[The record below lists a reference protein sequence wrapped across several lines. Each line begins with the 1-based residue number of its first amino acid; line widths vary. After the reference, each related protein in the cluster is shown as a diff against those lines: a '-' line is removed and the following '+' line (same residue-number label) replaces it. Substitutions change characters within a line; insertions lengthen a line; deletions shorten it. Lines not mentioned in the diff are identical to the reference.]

1 LKTYKGDRTLSVK
14 SILISQPH
22 PGGKKTVYDSLT
34 EKYGVKVD
42 FHPFI
47 EVQPVP
53 ARVLRKQKLR
63 ILDHDAIIF
72 NSRNAIDHFFR
83 IVEEMKVEIPTTMK
97 YFCTNEGVSL
107 YIQKYTQL
115 RKRKMFVGKGT
126 NSSFLDLLKKHKG
139 LNYLFPCSN
148 IRNEVIPNF
157 LNDTKIQ
164 HTEAIMYHTVN
175 SDLSDLASVY
185 YDILV
190 FFSPQGISSL
200 FANFPDFEQEDRAIA
215 GWGKTTDLALKEAG
229 LNNTIPA
236 PSPEYPSMVA
246 ALDGFIKSKLK

>member
-1 LKTYKGDRTLSVK
+1 LSVK

-22 PGGKKTVYDSLT
+22 PGSKKTVYDTLT
-34 EKYGVKVD
+34 EKYGVKVE

-47 EVQPVP
+47 EVQGVP
-53 ARVLRKQKLR
+53 ARDLRKQKLR
-63 ILDHDAIIF
+63 ILDHNAIIF

-126 NSSFLDLLKKHKG
+126 NASFLELLKKHKA
-139 LNYLFPCSN
+139 LNFLFPCSN
-148 IRNEVIPNF
+148 IRNEVIPNY
-157 LNDTKIQ
+157 LQEMNIT
-164 HTEAIMYHTVN
+164 HTEAIMYNTVN
-175 SDLSDLASVY
+175 SDLSGLASVY

-200 FANFPDFEQEDRAIA
+200 FANFPDFIQEDRAIA
-215 GWGKTTDLALKEAG
+215 GWGNTTNLALEEAN
-229 LNNTIPA
+229 LVNTIPA
-236 PSPEYPSMVA
+236 PSAEHPSMVA
-246 ALDGFIKSKLK
+246 ALEAFILSKR

>member
-1 LKTYKGDRTLSVK
+1 M
-14 SILISQPH
+14 
-22 PGGKKTVYDSLT
+22 YDVLT
-34 EKYGVKVD
+34 EKHGVKVD

-47 EVQPVP
+47 EVVGVP
-53 ARVLRKQKLR
+53 ARDLRKQKLR

-126 NSSFLDLLKKHKG
+126 EASFLELLKKHKT

-148 IRNEVIPNF
+148 IRKETIPNY
-157 LNDTKIQ
+157 LIETKIK

-200 FANFPDFEQEDRAIA
+200 FANFPDFIQEDRAIA
-215 GWGKTTDLALKEAG
+215 GWGKTTDAALKEAG
-229 LNNTIPA
+229 LSNTIQA
-236 PSPEYPSMVA
+236 PSPEHPSMVA
-246 ALDGFIKSKLK
+246 ALDAFIVSKKK

>member
-1 LKTYKGDRTLSVK
+1 MSVK
-14 SILISQPH
+14 TILISQPH
-22 PGGKKTVYDSLT
+22 PGGKKTVYDVLT

-42 FHPFI
+42 FHQFI

-53 ARVLRKQKLR
+53 ARDLRKQKLR

-83 IVEEMKVEIPTTMK
+83 IVEEMKVEIPATMK

-126 NSSFLDLLKKHKG
+126 NASFLELLKKHKS

-148 IRNEVIPNF
+148 IRNEVIPNY
-157 LNDTKIQ
+157 LLEMKIK
-164 HTEAIMYHTVN
+164 HTEAIMYNTVN
-175 SDLSDLASVY
+175 SDLSGLANVY

-190 FFSPQGISSL
+190 FFSPQGIVSL
-200 FANFPDFEQEDRAIA
+200 FANFPDFTQENNRAIA
-215 GWGKTTDLALKEAG
+215 GWGKTTDQALKDAG
-229 LNNTIPA
+229 LVNTIAA
-236 PSPEYPSMVA
+236 PTADHPSMVA
-246 ALDGFIKSKLK
+246 ALEAYIKTQLKK

>member
-1 LKTYKGDRTLSVK
+1 MSVK

-22 PGGKKTVYDSLT
+22 PGGKKTVYDTLT

-47 EVQPVP
+47 EVVGVP
-53 ARVLRKQKLR
+53 ARDLRKQKLR
-63 ILDHDAIIF
+63 ILDHEAIIF

-83 IVEEMKVEIPTTMK
+83 IVEEMKVEIPSTMK

-126 NSSFLDLLKKHKG
+126 DASFFELLKKHKG

-148 IRNEVIPNF
+148 IRKESIPNY
-157 LNDTKIQ
+157 LTEMNITY
-164 HTEAIMYHTVN
+164 TEAIMYNTVN

-200 FANFPDFEQEDRAIA
+200 FANFPDFVQEDRAIA
-215 GWGKTTDLALKEAG
+215 GWGETTDQALAEAG
-229 LNNTIPA
+229 LTNTIQA
-236 PSPEYPSMVA
+236 PSPEHPSMVA
-246 ALDGFIKSKLK
+246 ALEAFILSKK

>member
-1 LKTYKGDRTLSVK
+1 MSVK

-22 PGGKKTVYDSLT
+22 PGGKKTVYDTLT

-47 EVQPVP
+47 EVVGVP
-53 ARVLRKQKLR
+53 ARDLRKQKLR
-63 ILDHDAIIF
+63 ILDHEAIIF

-83 IVEEMKVEIPTTMK
+83 IVEEMKVEIPSTMK

-126 NSSFLDLLKKHKG
+126 DASFFELLKKHKG

-148 IRNEVIPNF
+148 IRKESIPNY
-157 LNDTKIQ
+157 LTEMNITY
-164 HTEAIMYHTVN
+164 TEAIMYNTVN

-200 FANFPDFEQEDRAIA
+200 FANFADFVQEDRAIA
-215 GWGKTTDLALKEAG
+215 GWGETTDQALAEAG
-229 LNNTIPA
+229 LTNTIQA
-236 PSPEYPSMVA
+236 PSPEHPSMVA
-246 ALDGFIKSKLK
+246 ALEAFILSKK

>member
-1 LKTYKGDRTLSVK
+1 MSVK

-22 PGGKKTVYDSLT
+22 PGGKKTVYDVLT
-34 EKYGVKVD
+34 EKHGIKVD

-47 EVQPVP
+47 EVVGVP
-53 ARVLRKQKLR
+53 AREMRKQKLR
-63 ILDHDAIIF
+63 ILDHDAVIF

-83 IVEEMKVEIPTTMK
+83 IVEDMKVDLPATMK

-126 NSSFLDLLKKHKG
+126 EASFFELLKKHKT

-148 IRNEVIPNF
+148 IRKESIPNY
-157 LNDTKIQ
+157 LTEMEITY
-164 HTEAIMYHTVN
+164 TEAMMYNTVN

-200 FANFPDFEQEDRAIA
+200 FANFPDFAQEDKAIA
-215 GWGKTTDLALKEAG
+215 GWGKTTNAALEDAG
-229 LNNTIPA
+229 LSNTIAA
-236 PSPEYPSMVA
+236 PSPEHPSMVA
-246 ALDGFIKSKLK
+246 ALEAFIVASKK

>member
-1 LKTYKGDRTLSVK
+1 LSVK

-22 PGGKKTVYDSLT
+22 PGGKKTVYDILT
-34 EKYGVKVD
+34 EKYGITVD

-47 EVQPVP
+47 EVKSVH
-53 ARVLRKQKLR
+53 ARDLRKQKLR

-83 IVEEMKVEIPTTMK
+83 IVDEMKVEIPPTMK

-126 NSSFLDLLKKHKG
+126 NASFLELLKKHKA

-157 LNDTKIQ
+157 LELHEIN

-200 FANFPDFEQEDRAIA
+200 FANFPDFEQENRAIA
-215 GWGKTTDLALKEAG
+215 GWGKTTDLALTEAG
-229 LNNTIPA
+229 LKNTIPA
-236 PSPEYPSMVA
+236 PSPEHPSMVA
-246 ALDGFIKSKLK
+246 ALEAYIKNSLKK

>member
-1 LKTYKGDRTLSVK
+1 MSVK
-14 SILISQPH
+14 TILISQPH
-22 PGGKKTVYDSLT
+22 PGGKKTVYDVLT
-34 EKYGVKVD
+34 EKYGVTVD
-42 FHPFI
+42 FRSFI
-47 EVQPVP
+47 EVQGVA
-53 ARVLRKQKLR
+53 ARELRKQKLR
-63 ILDHDAIIF
+63 ILDHEAVIF

-83 IVEEMKVEIPTTMK
+83 IVEEMKVEIPPTMK

-126 NSSFLDLLKKHKG
+126 TASFLELLKKHKA

-148 IRNEVIPNF
+148 IRNETIPNYMNE
-157 LNDTKIQ
+157 LGIKY
-164 HTEAIMYHTVN
+164 TEAVMYHTIN

-200 FANFPDFEQEDRAIA
+200 YDNFPDFVQEGDRAIA
-215 GWGKTTDLALKEAG
+215 GWGATTDAALAEAG
-229 LNNTIPA
+229 LVNTIPA
-236 PSPEYPSMVA
+236 PSPENPSMVA
-246 ALDGFIKSKLK
+246 ALEAYIKSKLKK

>member
-1 LKTYKGDRTLSVK
+1 MSIK

-22 PGGKKTVYDSLT
+22 PGSKKTVYDVLT
-34 EKYGVKVD
+34 EKHGVKVD

-47 EVQPVP
+47 EVVSVP
-53 ARVLRKQKLR
+53 AREMRKQKLR

-83 IVEEMKVEIPTTMK
+83 IVEEMKVEIPNTMK

-126 NSSFLDLLKKHKG
+126 EASFLELLKKHKA

-148 IRNEVIPNF
+148 IRKETIPNF
-157 LNDTKIQ
+157 LNETGITY
-164 HTEAIMYHTVN
+164 TEAIMYNTVN
-175 SDLSDLASVY
+175 SDLSGLASVY

-200 FANFPDFEQEDRAIA
+200 FANFPDFVQDENRAIA
-215 GWGKTTDLALKEAG
+215 GWGKTTNAALEEAG
-229 LNNTIPA
+229 LTNTIPA
-236 PSPEYPSMVA
+236 PSPQHPSMVA
-246 ALDGFIKSKLK
+246 ALEAYIIDQKKQKGSKA

>member
-1 LKTYKGDRTLSVK
+1 MYDTLA
-14 SILISQPH
+14 
-22 PGGKKTVYDSLT
+22 
-34 EKYGVKVD
+34 EKHGVKVD

-47 EVQPVP
+47 EVVGVP
-53 ARVLRKQKLR
+53 ARELRKQKLR
-63 ILDHDAIIF
+63 ILNHDAIIF

-83 IVEEMKVEIPTTMK
+83 IVEEMKVEIPPTMK

-126 NSSFLDLLKKHKG
+126 EASFFELLKKHKA

-148 IRNEVIPNF
+148 IRKESIPNY
-157 LNDTKIQ
+157 LNEMNITY
-164 HTEAIMYHTVN
+164 TEAIMYNTVN

-200 FANFPDFEQEDRAIA
+200 FANFPDFIQEDRAIA
-215 GWGKTTDLALKEAG
+215 GWGKTTNAALEEAG
-229 LNNTIPA
+229 LDNTIYA
-236 PSPEYPSMVA
+236 PTSEHPSMVA
-246 ALDGFIKSKLK
+246 ALNAFIISKKK

>member
-1 LKTYKGDRTLSVK
+1 MSVK

-22 PGGKKTVYDSLT
+22 PGSKKTVYDVLT

-47 EVQPVP
+47 EVQGLP
-53 ARVLRKQKLR
+53 ARDLRKQKLR
-63 ILDHDAIIF
+63 ILDHDAVIF

-83 IVEEMKVEIPTTMK
+83 IVEEMKVEVPATMK

-126 NSSFLDLLKKHKG
+126 DTSFLELLKKHKS
-139 LNYLFPCSN
+139 LKFLFPCSN
-148 IRNEVIPNF
+148 IRNEVIPNY
-157 LNDTKIQ
+157 LIEMNIA
-164 HTEAIMYHTVN
+164 HTEAIMYNTVN
-175 SDLSDLASVY
+175 SDLSGLASVY

-190 FFSPQGISSL
+190 FFSPQGIVSL
-200 FANFPDFEQEDRAIA
+200 FANFPNFVQEDKAIA
-215 GWGKTTDLALKEAG
+215 GWGKSTDQALKDAG
-229 LNNTIPA
+229 LNNSIAA
-236 PSPEYPSMVA
+236 PSPEHPSMVA
-246 ALDGFIKSKLK
+246 ALEEFIKSKLKK

>member
-1 LKTYKGDRTLSVK
+1 MSVK

-47 EVQPVP
+47 EVQAVP
-53 ARVLRKQKLR
+53 ARELRKQKLR

-72 NSRNAIDHFFR
+72 NSRTAIDHFFR

-126 NSSFLDLLKKHKG
+126 NSSFLDLLKKHKT
-139 LNYLFPCSN
+139 LHYLFPCSN
-148 IRNEVIPNF
+148 IRNEVIPSF
-157 LNDTKIQ
+157 LEKMEIK

-215 GWGKTTDLALKEAG
+215 GWGKTTDLALSEAG
-229 LNNTIPA
+229 LKNTIAA
-236 PSPEYPSMVA
+236 PSAEYPSMVA
-246 ALDGFIKSKLK
+246 ALEDFIKSKLK

>member
-1 LKTYKGDRTLSVK
+1 MKVK
-14 SILISQPH
+14 NILISQPH

-34 EKYGVKVD
+34 KKYGVKVD

-47 EVQPVP
+47 EIQAVP
-53 ARVLRKQKLR
+53 ARELRKQKLR

-97 YFCTNEGVSL
+97 YFCTNEGVSI

-126 NSSFLDLLKKHKG
+126 SSSFLDLLKKYKT

-148 IRNEVIPNF
+148 IRNEIIPNF
-157 LNDTKIQ
+157 LEKMKIEN
-164 HTEAIMYHTVN
+164 TEAIMYHTVN
-175 SDLSDLASVY
+175 ADLSNLASVY

-190 FFSPQGISSL
+190 FFSPQGILSL

-215 GWGKTTDLALKEAG
+215 GWGKTTDQALLEAG
-229 LNNTIPA
+229 LKNTISA
-236 PSPEYPSMVA
+236 PTTEYPSMVA
-246 ALDGFIKSKLK
+246 ALEGFIKSKLK

>member
-1 LKTYKGDRTLSVK
+1 MSVK

-47 EVQPVP
+47 EVQAVP
-53 ARVLRKQKLR
+53 ARELRKQKLR

-126 NSSFLDLLKKHKG
+126 NSSFLDLLKQHKT

-148 IRNEVIPNF
+148 IRHEVIPNF
-157 LNDTKIQ
+157 LEKMEIE

-215 GWGKTTDLALKEAG
+215 GWGKTTDLALSEAG
-229 LNNTIPA
+229 LKNTIAA
-236 PSPEYPSMVA
+236 PTPEYPSMVA
-246 ALDGFIKSKLK
+246 ALEGFIKSKLK